1 MLIKK
6 KQGVILLEVN
16 IFLMIILAI
25 FTASC
30 KVFISNIEKSKY
42 LYLREDIK
50 AISYLEYEFLYDF
63 NEFVSTKKEEYLSLK
78 SKGDT
83 VVYTNMNYKNYSVIY
98 KGENFYIT
106 YKKTN
111 DIRYIGIDEKVDN
124 DKIYFITNT
133 YKTDYIN

>member
-42 LYLREDIK
+42 LYSREDIK

-83 VVYTNMNYKNYSVIY
+83 KIYTNINYKNYSVIY
-98 KGENFYIT
+98 KGEKFYIT
-106 YKKTN
+106 NKKTN
-111 DIRYIGIDEKVDN
+111 AIKYIGIDEKVDN